1 MSQHPAIITAL
12 SFAEEDRF
20 SVYLL
25 DGREISVLVDYFPAI
40 KNVPFHHR
48 QDWQLLD
55 EQVFSF
61 ANCDEIFH
69 LREILGV
76 AYGEFIPAL
85 EYAQSAASHGHL
97 MVQWKQLGIIV
108 SFFIPFVVI

>member
-12 SFAEEDRF
+12 SFVEEDRF

-25 DGREISVLVDYFPAI
+25 DGREISVPVDYFPVI

-61 ANCDEIFH
+61 ADCDEVFH

-76 AYGEFIPAL
+76 AHGEFVPAL
-85 EYAQSAASHGHL
+85 EYA
-97 MVQWKQLGIIV
+97 
-108 SFFIPFVVI
+108 